1 MQIVLPELG
10 EGIDHA
16 TVAFW
21 HVKVGDAVTPHADVV
36 ELVTDKATFTV
47 PADCAGVV
55 SGVYAQVGE
64 DVPVGAPLAQIDP
77 MDSL

>member
-21 HVKVGDAVTPHADVV
+21 HVRVGDVVARHADLV
-36 ELVTDKATFTV
+36 EMVTDKATFII
-47 PADCAGVV
+47 PADCSGVV
-55 SGVYAQVGE
+55 RDVYAQVGE
-64 DVPVGAPLAQIDP
+64 GVPVGAPLAQIDP
-77 MDSL
+77 VE